1 VKWEND
7 ECQNSRWC
15 KFGAAVSASYVKH
28 VLKRFY
34 IPDEIQS
41 MYTVTQNIDKH
52 PETKQKKPN
61 KHPDKKL
68 NTLIV

>member
-1 VKWEND
+1 MSKFEMV
-7 ECQNSRWC
+7 QIWC
-15 KFGAAVSASYVKH
+15 GSFASYVKH

-34 IPDEIQS
+34 IPDEIQG